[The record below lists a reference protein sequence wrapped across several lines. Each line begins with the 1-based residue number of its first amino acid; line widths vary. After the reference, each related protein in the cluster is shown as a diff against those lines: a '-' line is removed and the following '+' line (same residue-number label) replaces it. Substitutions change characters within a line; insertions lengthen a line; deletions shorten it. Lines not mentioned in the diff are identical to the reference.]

1 MKVIIKKTGKI
12 KEVSDGY
19 ARNYL
24 FPKGEASPAT
34 DTAVNALKEQQQ
46 QNATTEE
53 MQKKEWGRCADRIT
67 VLHLI
72 VQAKANSEGV
82 LFGSLPESV
91 ILEALR
97 TQGEHVEP
105 SWLRIS
111 EPIKNVGP
119 AKVAVVF
126 PNGTSATV
134 NITINA
140 E

>member
-34 DTAVNALKEQQQ
+34 DAAVNALKVQQQ
-46 QNATTEE
+46 QYDTTEE
-53 MQKKEWGRCADRIT
+53 MQKKEWDRCAEHIT
-67 VLHLI
+67 VLHLT
-72 VQAKANSEGV
+72 VHAKANSEGV
-82 LFGSLPESV
+82 LFGSLSESV
-91 ILEALR
+91 ILDALR
-97 TQGEHVEP
+97 SQGEHIES

-119 AKVAVVF
+119 AKVGVEF